1 MPSLRVSFTEMKGFA
16 ISSMLNSE
24 RMGPGDEEA
33 RQTAAPLL
41 VVVVVT
47 GHALLTVRAGC
58 RGNRRRVLAGWVP
71 PGEGTAV
78 A

>member
-33 RQTAAPLL
+33 RQTAGPLL
-41 VVVVVT
+41 VDVVVT

-58 RGNRRRVLAGWVP
+58 RGNRRRVRVGWVP
-71 PGEGTAV
+71 PGEVTAV

>member
-33 RQTAAPLL
+33 RQTAGPLL
-41 VVVVVT
+41 VVDVVIGSIGAAAAAAAAV
-47 GHALLTVRAGC
+47 
-58 RGNRRRVLAGWVP
+58 
-71 PGEGTAV
+71 GTAV
-78 A
+78 C